1 MTSIVTGVE
10 LTIFFASLAFYHF
23 CIFRKK
29 LSKEI
34 ERMRLEAEK
43 LERITKGVPEPE
55 ELLSPT
61 QKSSILEAESTQLSE
76 KEEPK
81 QKKKPLK
88 KTKSVEKKKEKE
100 KKEKKKENKKKTLRK
115 TSNLRLSL
123 EDTQR
128 DDYDTGPPGGA
139 HIPPFN
145 PLLVSP
151 PTQESYYDNSS
162 LRQERSPAK
171 VVSET
176 DQPRTC
182 SPANE
187 KSVYSPKLHPTQ
199 EKSLESHV
207 DDADMRTAREDLW
220 N

>member
-1 MTSIVTGVE
+1 MAPPYPTGD
-10 LTIFFASLAFYHF
+10 SRS
-23 CIFRKK
+23 FR
-29 LSKEI
+29 
-34 ERMRLEAEK
+34 
-43 LERITKGVPEPE
+43 VPEPE

-61 QKSSILEAESTQLSE
+61 QKSSILEAEPTQLSE

-88 KTKSVEKKKEKE
+88 KTKS
-100 KKEKKKENKKKTLRK
+100 
-115 TSNLRLSL
+115 
-123 EDTQR
+123 
-128 DDYDTGPPGGA
+128 
-139 HIPPFN
+139 
-145 PLLVSP
+145 
-151 PTQESYYDNSS
+151 
-162 LRQERSPAK
+162 RQERSPTK